1 MGLIHSLVNKV
12 PACTALFW
20 GWGHSPARPLLSWSS
35 RSRATY
41 KDGDWDEMREELIS
55 NQEPFVHWDQDK
67 MRFVGQDHGLSGK
80 QGSTQT
86 RVSL

>member
-1 MGLIHSLVNKV
+1 
-12 PACTALFW
+12 
-20 GWGHSPARPLLSWSS
+20 
-35 RSRATY
+35 
-41 KDGDWDEMREELIS
+41 MREELIS